1 MQIHYFVKDKDLL
14 MFPRPFSD
22 EQRCSHCRIK
32 MVKTGRKTRIH
43 TQISPRV
50 RFRGGNNERSG
61 LAVDTDQSF
70 FCSGICRNQ
79 IIALE
84 NWKAVV
90 FGVTHIGVMLKPEQ
104 VSWRAVENASEEV
117 KCVYSPRF
125 LSQTL
130 LLLTGASCY
139 RTAAWWICLMHPF

>member
-22 EQRCSHCRIK
+22 GQRCSHCRIK
-32 MVKTGRKTRIH
+32 MVKTERKTRIH

-50 RFRGGNNERSG
+50 RFRGETMKEADWPSTQIK
-61 LAVDTDQSF
+61 VF
-70 FCSGICRNQ
+70 FCSEICRNQ